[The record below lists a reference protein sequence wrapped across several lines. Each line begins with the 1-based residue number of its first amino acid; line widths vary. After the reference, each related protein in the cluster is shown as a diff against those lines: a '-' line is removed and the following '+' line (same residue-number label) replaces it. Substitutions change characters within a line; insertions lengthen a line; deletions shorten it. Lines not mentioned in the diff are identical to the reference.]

1 MMITWFARLL
11 TMTTLGIAIWAIW
24 LGYSQKSALSLR
36 QSESTYRPRYGTS
49 TSGHYSRGTWID
61 SPTRTEYDTFRGGG
75 PGAGG
80 K

>member
-1 MMITWFARLL
+1 MTLWFARLL
-11 TMTTLGIAIWAIW
+11 TATTLGIAIWAIW

-36 QSESTYRPRYGTS
+36 STEQHYGTRYGTS
-49 TSGHYSRGTWID
+49 TSGRYYGGVWVYSPSRA
-61 SPTRTEYDTFRGGG
+61 EYGTFRGGG